1 MRPIDDPARKFFHS
15 SITDRERAIFEAG
28 IALGAL
34 YHQFIG
40 VPIAKRDDVL
50 RAIKE
55 AIEKSISIQPFR
67 EKVEVDFKL
76 DEVKGELKG
85 PYDYSTLKGNALDVR
100 VIVRYGSA
108 RVKARMRYIDELGF
122 NLMYIEDVEDVEV
135 RQD

>member
-34 YHQFIG
+34 YHQFVG

-55 AIEKSISIQPFR
+55 AIEKSMSIQPFR

-76 DEVKGELKG
+76 DKVKGELKG

-100 VIVRYGSA
+100 VIIRYGSA
-108 RVKARMRYIDELGF
+108 RVKARMCYIDELGF